1 MKKALVISLAAACL
15 ASCPAW
21 AQQKNLDKAVG
32 ILEQQARSGRGEF
45 ISFLNGAASASR
57 GLSAD
62 NSGQRFERAFGP
74 PADAALDGRA
84 YAKIAIAEYRRAKH
98 EYAKL
103 PDYPLQVLSLA
114 LVRGLGERFPCT
126 TDEPAAAAATP
137 LGD

>member
-1 MKKALVISLAAACL
+1 MKKALAITLAAACL
-15 ASCPAW
+15 APWPAF

-45 ISFLNGAASASR
+45 ISFLNGAASAYR
-57 GLSAD
+57 WLSAD
-62 NSGQRFERAFGP
+62 AEGKRPERAYCP

-98 EYAKL
+98 EYAKV

-126 TDEPAAAAATP
+126 TDEPAAAATP
-137 LGD
+137 AGD